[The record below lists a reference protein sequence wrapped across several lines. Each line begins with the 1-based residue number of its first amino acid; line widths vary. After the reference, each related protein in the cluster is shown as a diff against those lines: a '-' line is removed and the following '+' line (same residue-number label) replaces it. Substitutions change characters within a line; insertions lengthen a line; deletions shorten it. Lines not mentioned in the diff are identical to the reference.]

1 MSKAINIHLDLK
13 KMRLI
18 IFTFSLSGQICILQ
32 QAFPQVE
39 TQTDTTNQ
47 LPDSNFQYINSMEY
61 AFMMHEETS
70 WMIKVSLIMQ
80 NKYGTNVNPFKV
92 AFEQRIAK
100 SFTLN
105 LTFDGY
111 KDIPEDNY
119 DFLINGKIET
129 RWYYRQ
135 NKRVKN
141 YQLARNMSDN
151 YFALGFGYTQ
161 NLNADYDTL
170 GSGNGKYLSLFA
182 KWGLQRRFLKPG
194 HADVGVKVGLMNAL
208 NGEFKPSLVLNTY
221 VELGL
226 CFTKDKYEPDPDKI
240 CPYVKCFEADRFV
253 FKTNLSD
260 LLNIG
265 LYEYYKW
272 IDLSPHLAFERK
284 IGSSAFSVNTEID
297 ASIGYSETVT
307 DDHYYD
313 RYWQAGMILEGRWY
327 YNLKNRIR
335 IGKSGN
341 GLSANYIAIGGSYYY
356 VEDTRYN
363 ITGQISPQ
371 LHIATGFQR
380 LISNHMYFDIQLGV
394 NYYFEP
400 NHYNTQYDPRIRMA
414 LGYRF

>member
-1 MSKAINIHLDLK
+1 MKLMVFTCLLSWQ
-13 KMRLI
+13 
-18 IFTFSLSGQICILQ
+18 IFMIQPGLAQ
-32 QAFPQVE
+32 
-39 TQTDTTNQ
+39 TQTQPDTTGQ
-47 LPDSNFQYINSMEY
+47 VPDSTVNYINSMEY

-70 WMIKVSLIMQ
+70 WMIKASIILLNDYM
-80 NKYGTNVNPFKV
+80 NNNPIKV
-92 AFEQRIAK
+92 AFEKRIAK

-105 LTFDGY
+105 LAFDQYIDLPNTSDHPNNAIHGT
-111 KDIPEDNY
+111 
-119 DFLINGKIET
+119 IET

-135 NKRVKN
+135 NKRMQN

-151 YFALGFGYTQ
+151 YFALGFGYSQ
-161 NLNADYDTL
+161 FFNPYYDSPDL
-170 GSGNGKYLSLFA
+170 LHDKYLSLYT

-194 HADVGVKVGLMNAL
+194 HADMGVTVGLMNAL

-221 VELGL
+221 VEFGM
-226 CFTKDKYEPDPDKI
+226 CFTKDKYKPDPDKI
-240 CPYVKCFEADRFV
+240 CPYVKCYEADRFA

-272 IDLSPHLAFERK
+272 INLSPHLAFERK
-284 IGSSAFSVNTEID
+284 IGSSPFSINTEID

-307 DDHYYD
+307 DNHYYD

-335 IGKSGN
+335 TGSSGN
-341 GLSANYIAIGGSYYY
+341 GLSANYMTIGGSCYYI
-356 VEDTRYN
+356 EDSRYD

-380 LISNHMYFDIQLGV
+380 LISNHMYFDLQLGV

-400 NHYNTQYDPRIRMA
+400 NRFNTDFDPRARLA

>member
-1 MSKAINIHLDLK
+1 MIKGK
-13 KMRLI
+13 
-18 IFTFSLSGQICILQ
+18 IFKSVAKDMKLMIYTCLLSGQIFMIQ
-32 QAFPQVE
+32 PAFVQAQ
-39 TQTDTTNQ
+39 TQPDTTGQ
-47 LPDSNFQYINSMEY
+47 VPDSTMNYINSMEY
-61 AFMMHEETS
+61 TFMMHEETS
-70 WMIKVSLIMQ
+70 WMIKVSLIMH
-80 NKYGTNVNPFKV
+80 NKYGINVNPFKV

-111 KDIPEDNY
+111 KDMPEDNI

-194 HADVGVKVGLMNAL
+194 HVDAGITVGIMNAL
-208 NGEFKPSLVLNTY
+208 NGKFKPSLVLNTY

-226 CFTKDKYEPDPDKI
+226 CFAKDKNELDPEKI
-240 CPYVKCFEADRFV
+240 CPYVKCYEADRFA

-272 IDLSPHLAFERK
+272 INLSPHLAFERK
-284 IGSSAFSVNTEID
+284 IGSSPFSVNTEID

-313 RYWQAGMILEGRWY
+313 KYWQTGMILEGRWY

-335 IGKSGN
+335 TGKSGN
-341 GLSANYIAIGGSYYY
+341 GLSANYMTIGGSCYYI
-356 VEDTRYN
+356 EDSRYD

-380 LISNHMYFDIQLGV
+380 LISNHMYFDLQLGV

-400 NHYNTQYDPRIRMA
+400 DRFNKNFDPRTRLA